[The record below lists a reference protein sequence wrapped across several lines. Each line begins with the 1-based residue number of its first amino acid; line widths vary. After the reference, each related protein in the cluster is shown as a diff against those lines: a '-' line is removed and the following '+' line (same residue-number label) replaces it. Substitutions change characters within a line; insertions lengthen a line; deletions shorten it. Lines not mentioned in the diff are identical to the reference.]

1 MHTAQHLVTALSS
14 PLCKG
19 RTVILVTHH
28 ISLCLPISSF
38 LVELF
43 QGSARRFGAIE
54 ELRKSGYLKEVIERE
69 DLVPEAYEPAH
80 EFPAAL
86 SKQKA
91 TPDNNEPDALAGTP
105 PEGEATSPVLTQ
117 EQSRKKGKL
126 IEAEKRAEGR
136 VSYRTYWTY
145 IRAAGVW
152 TWMVTVFLMV
162 FIRLVTVINQV
173 RGVSLSCVWY

>member
-1 MHTAQHLVTALSS
+1 MHTAQNLVAALSG

-19 RTVILVTHH
+19 RTIILVTHH

-43 QGSARRFGAIE
+43 QGSVRRFGPIE

-69 DLVPEAYEPAH
+69 DLVPEAYQPVH
-80 EFPAAL
+80 EFPTI
-86 SKQKA
+86 SQKSGSI
-91 TPDNNEPDALAGTP
+91 PDNESGVLAGTP
-105 PEGEATSPVLTQ
+105 PEGEVTSPILSQ

-126 IEAEKRAEGR
+126 IEAERRAEGR

-152 TWMVTVFLMV
+152 TWIVTVFLMV
-162 FIRLVTVINQV
+162 FIRLVTVVNQV
-173 RGVSLSCVWY
+173 CGVSCCYAWH

>member
-1 MHTAQHLVTALSS
+1 MHTAQSLAIALSG

-19 RTVILVTHH
+19 RTIILVTHH
-28 ISLCLPISSF
+28 ISLCLPTSSF

-43 QGSARRFGAIE
+43 QGSVRRFGSVE

-69 DLVPEAYEPAH
+69 DLVPEAYQSFH
-80 EFPAAL
+80 EFPAI
-86 SKQKA
+86 SSEQRP
-91 TPDNNEPDALAGTP
+91 TPDNEPDLLAGTP
-105 PEGEATSPVLTQ
+105 PEREVASPVLNQ

-126 IEAEKRAEGR
+126 VEAEKRAEGR
-136 VSYRTYWTY
+136 VSYRTYLTY

-162 FIRLVTVINQV
+162 FIRLITVANQV
-173 RGVSLSCVWY
+173 CEVSSSCVQY